1 MSRSTFQVAFEG
13 EALADGEIDVRDLA
27 PSLLALGDV
36 IQAANAAL
44 NGKRAD
50 AKLMVKAT
58 SRGSFVANLAVDV
71 SFLSVVGDL
80 LDTIADNPDRVA
92 AAKELISLLLGGGTV
107 LGGTTVGVMKVLRML
122 KGKKPEEVVQ
132 NSDGTTTIVNNGT
145 MIMVDPRAM
154 KILNDLPTRKAIED
168 FAVKSTGA
176 KGVEQIRFEA
186 PELEGFEPLALT
198 KEDRAALSV
207 PPVDELP
214 SVTEQTER
222 EALLRIWVVPLQGDY
237 VWRFSDGG
245 EKPFSATIDD
255 TDFINAVAEAKVTFA
270 RGDILRRRIV
280 EQQTLK
286 GEALQK
292 DVRIVK
298 VIEHIT
304 APRQPRL
311 I

>member
-58 SRGSFVANLAVDV
+58 SKGSFVANLAVDV
-71 SFLSVVGDL
+71 SFLTVVGDL

-92 AAKELISLLLGGGTV
+92 AAKELISLLLGGGTI

-145 MIMVDPRAM
+145 MIIVDARAM

-176 KGVEQIRFEA
+176 KGVEQVRFEA

-270 RGDILRRRIV
+270 RGDILRCRIV

-292 DVRIVK
+292 EVRIVK